1 MSRYESISISPC
13 VAFLLYG
20 IMLIVDTTNPPGSI
34 FSSFFFLN
42 GSENL
47 LWILSFMNETIQAQA
62 FQLEKIDI
70 VTDKTT
76 VYL

>member
-20 IMLIVDTTNPPGSI
+20 IMLIMDTMNPPGSI
-34 FSSFFFLN
+34 FSSFFLN

-76 VYL
+76 LYL